1 MMKDNLH
8 TKVDLGNGSPAFAKP
23 VLPAVPS
30 SDVYLEDCTKAL
42 KRFNDNY
49 FDLAIV
55 DPPYGIGADK
65 AQNNAAMQ
73 RIKAEGKSKA
83 GRGWKLYADTDWDN
97 ETPNAEYWEQLF
109 RVSKNQ
115 IVWGGNYF
123 TDYLPPSMGWIMW
136 DKGQRDFSLADGEL
150 AWTSFNK
157 ALRIFEMSRGK
168 ALAKN
173 NEQGGRFHP
182 TQKPEM
188 LYSWILQNYAKA
200 GDLILDTHLGSGS
213 SRIAA
218 YKGGFNFVGFEID
231 AEYYEKQEKR
241 FNDFKSQLRLF

>member
-1 MMKDNLH
+1 MN
-8 TKVDLGNGSPAFAKP
+8 KVENIDETPAFAKHM
-23 VLPAVPS
+23 LPAVPS
-30 SDVYLEDCTKAL
+30 SEVYLGDCTKAL

-73 RIKAEGKSKA
+73 RIKADGKSKA

-97 ETPNAEYWEQLF
+97 ETPNAEYWQELF

-218 YKGGFNFVGFEID
+218 YKGGFNFVGFEIN
-231 AEYYEKQEKR
+231 EHYYEKQEKR
-241 FNDFKSQLRLF
+241 FKDFVSQLRLF

>member
-1 MMKDNLH
+1 MQDN
-8 TKVDLGNGSPAFAKP
+8 KINDKSPHCSKH

-30 SDVYLEDCTKAL
+30 SEVYLEDCVKAL
-42 KRFNDNY
+42 KRFNDKH

-65 AQNNAAMQ
+65 AQNNAALS

-83 GRGWKLYADTDWDN
+83 GRGWKLYHETDWDN
-97 ETPNAEYWEQLF
+97 ETPTAEYWSELF

-123 TDYLPPSMGWIMW
+123 TEYLPPKMGWILW

-150 AWTSFNK
+150 AWTSFDK

-173 NEQGGRFHP
+173 NETGGRFHP

-188 LYSWILQNYAKA
+188 LYDWILKNYAKE

-231 AEYYEKQEKR
+231 QEYYEKQEKR

>member
-1 MMKDNLH
+1 MELNRNTEVESLQ
-8 TKVDLGNGSPAFAKP
+8 VSPPDAKP
-23 VLPAVPS
+23 MLPAVPS
-30 SDVYLEDCTKAL
+30 SEVYLEDCVKAL
-42 KRFNDNY
+42 KRFNDKH

-218 YKGGFNFVGFEID
+218 YKGGFNFVGFEIN
-231 AEYYEKQEKR
+231 EHYYERQEKR
-241 FNDFKSQLRLF
+241 FKDFSAQQRLF

>member
-1 MMKDNLH
+1 MNDIFNDNVPLK
-8 TKVDLGNGSPAFAKP
+8 TETPAFAKH

-30 SDVYLEDCTKAL
+30 SEVYLEDCVKAL
-42 KRFNDNY
+42 KRFNDKH

-73 RIKAEGKSKA
+73 RIKANGKSKA
-83 GRGWKLYADTDWDN
+83 GRGWKLYTDTDWDN
-97 ETPNAEYWEQLF
+97 EIPTADYWAELR

-123 TDYLPPSMGWIMW
+123 TEYLPPSMGWIVW

-150 AWTSFNK
+150 AWTSFDK
-157 ALRIFEMSRGK
+157 AMRIFEMSRGK
-168 ALAKN
+168 ALARN

-188 LYSWILQNYAKA
+188 LLRLDFVKLCKA
-200 GDLILDTHLGSGS
+200 G
-213 SRIAA
+213 
-218 YKGGFNFVGFEID
+218 GFDFRYSFGFGE
-231 AEYYEKQEKR
+231 Q
-241 FNDFKSQLRLF
+241 

>member
-1 MMKDNLH
+1 MNDIFNDNVSLK
-8 TKVDLGNGSPAFAKP
+8 TETPAIAKH
-23 VLPAVPS
+23 VLPAVPTS
-30 SDVYLEDCTKAL
+30 EVYLEDCVEGL
-42 KRFNDNY
+42 KRFNDNH

-97 ETPNAEYWEQLF
+97 ETPNAEYWQELF

-188 LYSWILQNYAKA
+188 LYSWILQNYAKE

-218 YKGGFNFVGFEID
+218 YKGGFNFVGFEIN
-231 AEYYEKQEKR
+231 EHYYEKQEKR

>member
-1 MMKDNLH
+1 M
-8 TKVDLGNGSPAFAKP
+8 
-23 VLPAVPS
+23 PS
-30 SDVYLEDCTKAL
+30 SLVYLEDCIEGM
-42 KRFNDNY
+42 KRYAENY
-49 FDLAIV
+49 FDLAVV

-73 RIKAEGKSKA
+73 RIKAEGKTKA
-83 GRGWKLYADTDWDN
+83 GRGWKLYTDTDWDN
-97 ETPNAEYWEQLF
+97 EIPTFEYWEQLF

-123 TDYLPPSMGWIMW
+123 TEYLPPSMGWIMW

-188 LYSWILQNYAKA
+188 LYSWILQNYAKQ

-218 YKGGFNFVGFEID
+218 YKGGFDFVGFEID
-231 AEYYEKQEKR
+231 QEYFNAQEKR
-241 FNDFKSQLRLF
+241 FNDFKLQLKLF